1 MLLEQFYKDADKE
14 IIDFE
19 QPDTFISYGY
29 QSIYTMFE
37 IIFSEEEELQDL
49 ALTYKLYLL
58 NNSKYSE
65 EVGTSVNIKP
75 LDLYHYSL
83 AIGTLA
89 LRLGQENYP
98 TLFSMLTIYLEDTEK
113 AEKILNQWLLESKTL
128 CPCCQHE

>member
-1 MLLEQFYKDADKE
+1 MLLKSNNSQNSSNA
-14 IIDFE
+14 FE

-58 NNSKYSE
+58 NNSEYSE

-98 TLFSMLTIYLEDTEK
+98 TLLSMLTIYLEDTEK

>member
-1 MLLEQFYKDADKE
+1 MLLK
-14 IIDFE
+14 
-19 QPDTFISYGY
+19 S
-29 QSIYTMFE
+29 
-37 IIFSEEEELQDL
+37 
-49 ALTYKLYLL
+49 
-58 NNSKYSE
+58 NNSQNSSNAFEKLRALEDILRSRGLSYTFLEPPS

-98 TLFSMLTIYLEDTEK
+98 TLLSMLTIYLEDTEK